1 VPASCLLADGP
12 TGAVVSLGVDRPLAA
27 ASVQKLLVGAAA
39 LSALGPDF
47 RFRTLA
53 VSAAPP
59 VNGTVDRVWLVG
71 AGDPVL
77 ATPAFAGQLSTRPR
91 YGSLPL
97 TPLDELAARVAGAG
111 VHTITNGVTPDD
123 SRYSRERTLSVW
135 TKAQEPEKNVGA
147 LGALVVDGGWKPGS
161 KPWVTDPGDP
171 SVTAANAFTQLL
183 SAHDVGAPAANGQGG
198 APTTAFTVAAIDS
211 APLASIVAAMLRT
224 SDNFTAEELVRELGA
239 RFGGAGTHDA
249 GLAVIRDQLTKLGVP
264 LDGVTLVD
272 GSGMSF
278 SDRATCRAV
287 ATALALADQATFHG
301 LADGLAVPG
310 APGTLSK
317 RYVGTPLAARLRAKT
332 GSITHVQ
339 ALAGTL
345 AAGVPLRF
353 VLLQNAV
360 ASATAASVERNVL
373 DVLLTAS

>member
-1 VPASCLLADGP
+1 
-12 TGAVVSLGVDRPLAA
+12 
-27 ASVQKLLVGAAA
+27 
-39 LSALGPDF
+39 
-47 RFRTLA
+47 
-53 VSAAPP
+53 
-59 VNGTVDRVWLVG
+59 VNGTVDRLWLVG

-97 TPLDELAARVAGAG
+97 TPLDDLAARVAAAG
-111 VHTITNGVTPDD
+111 VRTITNGVTPDD
-123 SRYSRERTLSVW
+123 SRYSRERTLAVW

-171 SVTAANAFTQLL
+171 SATAANAFTQLL

-198 APTTAFTVAAIDS
+198 TPSAGFTVASLDS
-211 APLASIVAAMLRT
+211 APLANIVAAMLRT

-287 ATALALADQATFHG
+287 ATTLALKDRPTFSA

-310 APGTLSK
+310 APGTLAK

-332 GSITHVQ
+332 GSITRVQ

-345 AAGVPLRF
+345 AGGVPLRF

-360 ASATAASVERNVL
+360 GSATASSVEHNVL

>member
-1 VPASCLLADGP
+1 LA
-12 TGAVVSLGVDRPLAA
+12 
-27 ASVQKLLVGAAA
+27 
-39 LSALGPDF
+39 
-47 RFRTLA
+47 
-53 VSAAPP
+53 
-59 VNGTVDRVWLVG
+59 N
-71 AGDPVL
+71 
-77 ATPAFAGQLSTRPR
+77 
-91 YGSLPL
+91 
-97 TPLDELAARVAGAG
+97 
-111 VHTITNGVTPDD
+111 
-123 SRYSRERTLSVW
+123 
-135 TKAQEPEKNVGA
+135 
-147 LGALVVDGGWKPGS
+147 
-161 KPWVTDPGDP
+161 
-171 SVTAANAFTQLL
+171 
-183 SAHDVGAPAANGQGG
+183 
-198 APTTAFTVAAIDS
+198 
-211 APLASIVAAMLRT
+211 IVAAMLRT

-278 SDRATCRAV
+278 GDRATCRSV
-287 ATALALADQATFHG
+287 ATALALEDRPGFNG

-317 RYVGTPLAARLRAKT
+317 RYVGTPLASRLRAKT
-332 GSITHVQ
+332 GSIKRVQ

-360 ASATAASVERNVL
+360 SSDTASSVERNVL